1 MKKFLMTVIPGVL
14 FLFLL
19 DWLYFGLGVLYLP
32 SRQAPAYFAKAEG
45 ESLYLDQ
52 GSGYG
57 EWEVRG
63 VNLGLG
69 KPGHYAT
76 SLAVTKDEYLR
87 WFGQIKAMGANVIRT
102 YTLAGPDFYEAFYEF
117 NREKREFSSRSLC
130 LP

>member
-63 VNLGLG
+63 
-69 KPGHYAT
+69 A
-76 SLAVTKDEYLR
+76 
-87 WFGQIKAMGANVIRT
+87 
-102 YTLAGPDFYEAFYEF
+102 
-117 NREKREFSSRSLC
+117 
-130 LP
+130 